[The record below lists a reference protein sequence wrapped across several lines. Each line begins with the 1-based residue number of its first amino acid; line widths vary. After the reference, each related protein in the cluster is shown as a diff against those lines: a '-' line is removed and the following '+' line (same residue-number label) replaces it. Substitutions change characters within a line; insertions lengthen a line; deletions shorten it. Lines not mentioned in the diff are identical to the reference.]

1 MEGDAPAA
9 DVLRGLAG
17 DAPDFQRAGAREA
30 ESALPADVGAARGA
44 ARKRASPEAGR
55 PDADEEQEER
65 RAALTRKAAKE
76 AADAEPAA
84 DLGAE
89 AEEQEQE
96 EPAEGA
102 REGAK
107 KRAAATQGERS
118 PAKISR
124 KSADIPAAQRDVDG
138 AATGV
143 AEAPGSAAPEG
154 ATEEAAASAKAKAK
168 AAARAQTDQ
177 LEQPLD
183 RGGVG
188 SPPPAIVRAEQL
200 QQPFDHGDVGSPPPA
215 FVRAKGAAKAA
226 TAAKAKAKAK
236 ANAAAQANAKVAAD
250 VAAQGAAESA
260 TAAKAKAKAAAQA
273 DAKVAAEIAAAAK
286 ATKAAAK
293 TKAKARAT
301 AQAHAEQEAADQ
313 DAENEAAAAEAA
325 VQRRADKRQSA
336 AAREPKPEIFAIE
349 QFEQPLDRG
358 DIGSPPSATV
368 YAEGADDDDD
378 FDCDATAGMTAK
390 TKAKWYRSFA
400 KALKSPAAETCGLA
414 SMASAIRTLPKCQKR
429 AAKAALAKSWHLH
442 GCVEGQYRTA
452 EKLIKRAASKAE
464 TRFASQSVM
473 IGMCGGRASF
483 DEGLASGDL
492 EEVKNSETGEF
503 LYRCTIHTDS
513 DMFATSKTMAAGN
526 PDAQEVLE
534 MLAASPDFE
543 ATGRVSLSGSSAAS
557 AAEPAPLPIRRRQS
571 ETSCRGRGSEK
582 FAL

>member
-89 AEEQEQE
+89 VEEQEQE

-215 FVRAKGAAKAA
+215 FVRAKGAAKA
-226 TAAKAKAKAK
+226 
-236 ANAAAQANAKVAAD
+236 
-250 VAAQGAAESA
+250 A